1 MDLSELDPGSQDERY
16 WAWFHQTVMTRAVAE
31 LALRREL
38 ARQTVSDVLASWSRS
53 LVPAA
58 LVAASVATIMT
69 ISAHKRST
77 QVPVTPVAF
86 DEVLDGA
93 AMDVVTAEL
102 FGDLGDDP
110 SDFMAL
116 VEREDQ

>member
-1 MDLSELDPGSQDERY
+1 MDLKELDPGSQDERY

-38 ARQTVSDVLASWSRS
+38 ARQTISDVLASWSRS

-69 ISAHKRST
+69 VSAHRRATEATES
-77 QVPVTPVAF
+77 PVAF
-86 DEVLDGA
+86 DEVIEGA
-93 AMDVVTAEL
+93 TMDVVTAEL
-102 FGDLGDDP
+102 FGGLDDDP
-110 SDFMAL
+110 SSFMAM